1 MTMSGRRLILP
12 LLLIPSA
19 AKAGALSP
27 VGTASVGPLAVL
39 LAGLALLAV
48 AVLLATGRIGWRWAA
63 IAVVAG
69 SALVGGDALLDGAQ
83 TAVAVSL

>member
-1 MTMSGRRLILP
+1 MSGRRLILP

-19 AKAGALSP
+19 AGAQALSP
-27 VGTASVGPLAVL
+27 VGTASVGPLAIL
-39 LAGLALLAV
+39 IAALALLAV
-48 AVLLATGRIGWRWAA
+48 AVLLATGRIGWQFAA

-69 SALVGGDALLDGAQ
+69 GALIGGDALLDGAQ

>member
-1 MTMSGRRLILP
+1 MSGRRLILP

-19 AKAGALSP
+19 AGAQALSP
-27 VGTASVGPLAVL
+27 VGPASVGPLAILIAV
-39 LAGLALLAV
+39 LALLAV
-48 AVLLATGRIGWRWAA
+48 AVLLATGRIGWRFAA

-69 SALVGGDALLDGAQ
+69 GALIGGDALLDGAQ